1 MSRKVNRIHRN
12 GSRFKSSDSIFTVA
26 DSGFKSRLELG
37 FGKPQAE
44 SRADAKFYLTS
55 VMQNEQI
62 GWVDFVCEGLG
73 VALILDSQTTNEC

>member
-1 MSRKVNRIHRN
+1 M
-12 GSRFKSSDSIFTVA
+12 A
-26 DSGFKSRLELG
+26 DSGYKSRLELG

-62 GWVDFVCEGLG
+62 GWADFVSK
-73 VALILDSQTTNEC
+73 APN

>member
-1 MSRKVNRIHRN
+1 
-12 GSRFKSSDSIFTVA
+12 VA
-26 DSGFKSRLELG
+26 DSGYKSRLELG

-73 VALILDSQTTNEC
+73 VVLILDSQTTNEC